1 MFIKT
6 CQDFTSKANLT
17 ESIDKLSE
25 LRSLS
30 PQVISENFG
39 GLDFG
44 GVKTETA
51 GSGMFIPNH

>member
-1 MFIKT
+1 EFA
-6 CQDFTSKANLT
+6 SKANLA

-44 GVKTETA
+44 GVKMETA
-51 GSGMFIPNH
+51 GSGMFVPNHM